1 MRPGVRWLL
10 AVTLAG
16 SAAAAV
22 ALTAALLFS
31 SVSLPWLESVEE
43 PGSTDGWPARAERLA
58 GGSAELADMVLGG
71 KLPKL
76 AGTALERLRPWHA
89 EVPLRAATVAVVLGG
104 CGLALWRSR
113 RSGGGAGVVRPTA
126 LLGVVGGL
134 LAWPGETLRLA
145 GLPAEL
151 LVGLLSGVLN
161 GQALVADYWSA
172 VVGAEAGQLDGIWA
186 PLQPLVGFL
195 TLAYLLPF
203 AVGVLAA
210 AALAVGAQVVLVLN
224 GAALAVELPRLL
236 FGERPASVGRRVGL
250 LLVGTG
256 LLVGAVGG
264 LLGVLWAAAKLRTWP
279 VPPIDLGPVEL
290 MARAGVAWLGLVLV
304 VVVVAASRKRRR

>member
-1 MRPGVRWLL
+1 VRPGIRRVLL
-10 AVTLAG
+10 ATLVG
-16 SAAAAV
+16 SAVAAV
-22 ALTAALLFS
+22 VLTAMLLFS
-31 SVSLPWLESVEE
+31 SVSLPGMVSAEE
-43 PGSTDGWPARAERLA
+43 PGGTEGWPARAERLA

-71 KLPKL
+71 ELSKLT
-76 AGTALERLRPWHA
+76 GGALERLRPRHA
-89 EVPLRAATVAVVLGG
+89 EVPLRAATVALVLGG

-113 RSGGGAGVVRPTA
+113 GSGGGAGVVRLTA

-145 GLPAEL
+145 GRPAEL
-151 LVGLLSGVLN
+151 LVGLLSGVLD

-172 VVGAEAGQLDGIWA
+172 VVGTGAGQLDGIWA
-186 PLQPLVGFL
+186 PLRPLVEFL

-224 GAALAVELPRLL
+224 VAALAVELPGLA
-236 FGERPASVGRRVGL
+236 FGERPRSLGRRVGL

-256 LLVGAVGG
+256 LLAGALGG

-279 VPPIDLGPVEL
+279 VLSVDLGPVEL
-290 MARAGVAWLGLVLV
+290 LARAGVAWLGLVLV
-304 VVVVAASRKRRR
+304 VVAIWRRMRRR